1 MTIMVIEIEMEL
13 SRRKLR
19 FFGRFI
25 SSVEREFLPT
35 FEPIQPD
42 ST

>member
-1 MTIMVIEIEMEL
+1 MEL

-25 SSVEREFLPT
+25 SSVEREPFPQTL
-35 FEPIQPD
+35 PIQPE

>member
-1 MTIMVIEIEMEL
+1 MVREIEIEL

-25 SSVEREFLPT
+25 SSVEREPLPT
-35 FEPIQPD
+35 LLPIQPD

>member
-1 MTIMVIEIEMEL
+1 MVSEMEIEL

-25 SSVEREFLPT
+25 SSVEREPLPT
-35 FEPIQPD
+35 LLPIQPD